1 MEERH
6 LKQRY
11 AVGEFAKL
19 SGVPKQTLQFYD
31 KIGIFSPAYRA
42 ENGYRYYETDQ
53 FEAIDI
59 IYSLKEAG
67 LPLSE
72 IKTYLNQR
80 TPELCMHLLERE
92 SLRIQEKIHD
102 LEQTLTKLNQKKIS
116 TSKGL
121 KSLQDLTLKFI
132 ELPETHLFT
141 WDFSEIDDSQFTLE
155 LFKMVLWCSEHGY
168 YTGYAMGSILGQEA
182 LNTSNYSKI
191 NYMFTII
198 DKPTAHPNYRCR
210 AAGLYAVY
218 PYQGSYAKLP
228 EIYPFLR
235 ERIFEAG
242 FQIIGDSYE
251 TGLLDFFSTR
261 NENEYLLEIAIPIKA
276 L

>member
-67 LPLSE
+67 LPLTE

-80 TPELCMHLLERE
+80 TPELCMTLLERE
-92 SLRIQEKIHD
+92 SLRIQEKIHA
-102 LEQTLTKLNQKKIS
+102 LEQTLVKLNQKKIS
-116 TSKGL
+116 TSRGL
-121 KSLQDLTLKFI
+121 EALQELTLKFV
-132 ELPETHLFT
+132 ELPEKHLFT
-141 WDFSEIDDSQFTLE
+141 WDFSEIDDAQFTLE

-168 YTGYAMGSILGQEA
+168 YTGYAMGSILSQNA
-182 LNTSNYSKI
+182 LNTNNFSKI
-191 NYMFTII
+191 QYMFTII
-198 DKPTAHPNYRCR
+198 DEPDEHPNYRCR

-228 EIYPFLR
+228 EVYPLLQQQ
-235 ERIFEAG
+235 IAEAG
-242 FQIIGDSYE
+242 YEVNGDSYE

-261 NENEYLLEIAIPIKA
+261 NEDEYLIEIAIPIKA